1 MKISPEIKGDVYII
15 AEAVLWSL
23 FPIITILT
31 YAKLTSLSTLAWSTM
46 LSTVFFGVLLVAK
59 GKLHELKNVKVY
71 KYALGTAFFIGWLF
85 YGFYST
91 GLKFTSAG
99 NASIIALMELFFS
112 YILFN
117 VWKKEELTKEHT
129 WGAVLMLLGAV
140 IILYPKQG
148 FSLHGGDLMVLI
160 ASACSP
166 MGNYFQQKA
175 RKMVSAV
182 TLLFLRSIFTFPF
195 FFILA
200 YFLHAQSSLQNVQSA
215 IWILIFNGIFLLGL
229 SKIWWIEG
237 INLISVTKANAL
249 ASISPLFTLIF
260 AYFLLHQSPN
270 VWQLFALVPLVIGL
284 RLLTN
289 KSKIQKPLD

>member
-1 MKISPEIKGDVYII
+1 MDVKKEVKGELFII
-15 AEAVLWSL
+15 AEAILWSF

-31 YAKLTSLSTLAWSTM
+31 YSKLSSLSTLAWSTM
-46 LSTVFFGVLLVAK
+46 FSTVFFGVLLVIR
-59 GKLHELKNVKVY
+59 GKLIELKNKEVY

-117 VWKKEELTKEHT
+117 VWKKEELTKKHT

-148 FSLHGGDLMVLI
+148 LDFHRGDLLI
-160 ASACSP
+160 LVASACAP

-175 RKMVSAV
+175 RKLVSSE
-182 TLLFLRSIFTFPF
+182 TLLFLRSLFTFPF
-195 FFILA
+195 FFLLAFILGSKNGFSQILSSFWILA
-200 YFLHAQSSLQNVQSA
+200 L
-215 IWILIFNGIFLLGL
+215 NGVVLLGL

-249 ASISPLFTLIF
+249 ASIGPLFTLIF
-260 AYFLLHQSPN
+260 AYFILSQKPN
-270 VWQLFALVPLVIGL
+270 FWQFSALVPLIFGL
-284 RLLTN
+284 ILLT
-289 KSKIQKPLD
+289 SKEKTSQS